1 MDVIQKF
8 CVAADIFYA
17 EIEKALPGSLV
28 LTNSIAKNKRLE
40 NEKAQA
46 RVTLDAI
53 KNSWK
58 SAQKM
63 MIILRYG
70 VKKQADLE
78 LRKNCL
84 SRMEDLE
91 KIITKKYLDYTA
103 FLEWIIK
110 RVRTDVPWRKSWDN
124 LHPTV
129 LRDIVS
135 LLKDLM
141 SLGKS
146 GTAGVFSVGE
156 QAQLHQKQEKM
167 ESINGIIISRLRR

>member
-1 MDVIQKF
+1 MLQSNQ
-8 CVAADIFYA
+8 
-17 EIEKALPGSLV
+17 L
-28 LTNSIAKNKRLE
+28 
-40 NEKAQA
+40 
-46 RVTLDAI
+46 
-53 KNSWK
+53 
-58 SAQKM
+58 
-63 MIILRYG
+63 
-70 VKKQADLE
+70 
-78 LRKNCL
+78 
-84 SRMEDLE
+84 
-91 KIITKKYLDYTA
+91 KKYLDYTA